1 MKLTVRTL
9 LFLLCGVMLMSAVA
23 CDNTKPGTDP
33 STEKP
38 TTEPAEE
45 SVTKDPDSG
54 DQATTEQETTEEVT
68 TEEPDVMIGETLDAA
83 YAADFTVSK
92 VFTSDMVV
100 QRGEK
105 LRVWGWAPESENGK
119 KISGEFMG
127 MFAETLIE
135 NG

>member
-1 MKLTVRTL
+1 MKFSFRTL
-9 LFLLCGVMLMSAVA
+9 LLLLCGIMVMGAVA
-23 CDNTKPGTDP
+23 CNGT
-33 STEKP
+33 TEETTTEVD
-38 TTEPAEE
+38 TTEPAEDTAE
-45 SVTKDPDSG
+45 TLEE
-54 DQATTEQETTEEVT
+54 TTEEITTEEVT

-127 MFAETLIE
+127 MFAETLIFQQ
-135 NG
+135 